1 MNNQRKPFIQ
11 QLIGWIYV
19 SNMIK
24 KKNFFNKQEGI
35 GDVID
40 VIDQKVMKGNHE
52 MMNELKLFHDQLG
65 CFRRDLA
72 CSSHEVL
79 QPSKR

>member
-1 MNNQRKPFIQ
+1 MF
-11 QLIGWIYV
+11 LIWL
-19 SNMIK
+19 K
-24 KKNFFNKQEGI
+24 KKNFFNKQEVI
-35 GDVID
+35 GGVID

-52 MMNELKLFHDQLG
+52 MMNELQLFHDRLG